1 MQHKSNIQ
9 IIKQISTLDNSLLLK
24 VMGTK
29 SLISMKYSILALNAL
44 TNIIKFAFDELN
56 AIFDSK

>member
-1 MQHKSNIQ
+1 
-9 IIKQISTLDNSLLLK
+9 
-24 VMGTK
+24 MGTK

-56 AIFDSK
+56 AIFDSN